1 MSESKIGLKLYFD
14 SEEQY
19 RALHI
24 ALVTRGHMR
33 KLEQGAFL
41 FASPNGDG
49 ELEVVDIALL
59 KMNQFAAQSAR
70 YLQLHHETL
79 QEMIVRAHM
88 SNTALVEA
96 HSHPCTRGPRVS
108 FSPFDLEGLAETGP
122 HVAWRLPGR
131 PYVALV
137 FGRDAFD
144 SLYWEGRDQRPK
156 GCVDLVLAGRLL
168 RASRE
173 SEPAWRSDDG
183 QV

>member
-1 MSESKIGLKLYFD
+1 MSESRIGLKLYFD
-14 SEEQY
+14 REEQY
-19 RALHI
+19 RDLHI

-33 KLEQGAFL
+33 KREQGAFL
-41 FASPNGDG
+41 FVSPNNDG

-59 KMNQFAAQSAR
+59 KKDQFAAQSAC
-70 YLQLHHETL
+70 YLHLHDETL

-96 HSHPCTRGPRVS
+96 HSHPFTRGTRVS

-137 FGRDAFD
+137 FGRDGFD
-144 SLYWEGRDQRPK
+144 SLYWEGRDHRPK
-156 GCVDLVLAGRLL
+156 GCVDLVVARRPL

-173 SEPAWRSDDG
+173 SERAWRSNNG